1 MALSMLI
8 RKWWEKEWEVWC
20 NKWRKLNGKEWAS
33 QIQIICFKLIKLKIY
48 QDDYKTQ
55 VAMVKKQLQETQDS
69 QSKGDHKLTKVLQ
82 TLRAVQEEKG
92 SLETALGQK
101 NMELNSQNEVLL
113 KKTEEVKQMREKVMS
128 LELCLSGESDQK
140 HQYEVIRMDMG

>member
-1 MALSMLI
+1 MAI
-8 RKWWEKEWEVWC
+8 
-20 NKWRKLNGKEWAS
+20 
-33 QIQIICFKLIKLKIY
+33 
-48 QDDYKTQ
+48 
-55 VAMVKKQLQETQDS
+55 VKKQLQETQDS

-92 SLETALGQK
+92 SLETTLGQK

-113 KKTEEVKQMREKVMS
+113 KKTEEVKQMREKVIS

-140 HQYEVIRMDMG
+140 RQYEVIPEYGVVS